1 MDKGLTESKEIHRS
15 ASYRVVLLKGYA
27 RTKLP
32 FQHSA
37 SEIFLIV
44 KKGQIRISFNNRADV
59 ELKSGGTFLIE
70 PNTEHGLQATSDF
83 EVIAI
88 SEGGSRIQYEYQT
101 H

>member
-1 MDKGLTESKEIHRS
+1 MDKGVIEGKEIHKG

-32 FQHSA
+32 FGHST

-44 KKGQIRISFNNRADV
+44 KKGQIRISFNDRPDV

-70 PNTEHGLQATSDF
+70 PKTEHGLQASSDF
-83 EVIAI
+83 ELIVT
-88 SEGGSRIQYEYQT
+88 SEGESRIHYE
-101 H
+101 